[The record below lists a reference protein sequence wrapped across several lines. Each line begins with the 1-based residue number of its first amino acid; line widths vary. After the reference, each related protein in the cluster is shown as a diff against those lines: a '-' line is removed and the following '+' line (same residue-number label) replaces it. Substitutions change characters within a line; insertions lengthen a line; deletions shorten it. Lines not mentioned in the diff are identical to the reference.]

1 MIVGLTGGIGSG
13 KSAAMNVFE
22 SLGIGCVDADV
33 VARQVVEPGQ
43 PALEAITGHFGK
55 DVLTSDGQLDRPALR
70 TRIFQSPDDKK
81 WLEALLHPLI
91 REEMQRQL
99 RAQQSPYSILVAP
112 LLFENELD
120 KGCDATVLIDAPE
133 SVQIERVLARDGGSE
148 EQARAIIRSQMSR
161 EEKKELADYVIPNTG
176 TLAELRKQLV
186 ALHEQF
192 MAQSAS

>member
-43 PALEAITGHFGK
+43 PALKAISGYFGK